1 MEITNRKVSDL
12 IPYDKNP
19 RKNDEAVKYVKA
31 SIEQFGFKV
40 PIVID
45 AQGVIV
51 AGHTRLKAAKELGM
65 KEVPCIVADD
75 LNEEQIKAFRLA
87 DNMTASKS
95 EWDFELLQGEIDMLA
110 DFDLTQFGFD
120 EAAVIDDEQVF
131 DDNFDTAG
139 ALGEIETPIT
149 KRGDVWR
156 LGPHR
161 LMCGDS
167 TSSDDIKVLMDGD
180 LSKLLFTSPPYSDMR
195 EYNGGKDLDVCNL
208 KSFITKYKDC
218 CAIQAVNLGI
228 QRKDKAIIRYW
239 DEYIK
244 EAEDAG
250 LKLLAWNVWDKLM
263 AGSIGNQSA
272 MIPIRHEW
280 IFVFGADVVDINKT
294 WQKKQGSINADGT
307 MPMAIRQKDGSITKS
322 TKGVTSG
329 RFKPMESVIKYE
341 AEGLES
347 VTEGFAELGDIRNEH
362 PATFPVFLPAEY
374 IMAFTDRD
382 DVVVEPF
389 GGSGTTLIACQEL
402 GRKCHCMELDEKY
415 CDVIIKRWEA
425 LTGDKAVLNG

>member
-1 MEITNRKVSDL
+1 MEIINRKVKDL

-45 AQGVIV
+45 AQDVIV

-65 KEVPCIVADD
+65 EEVPCIVADD

-87 DNMTASKS
+87 DNKTGEAA
-95 EWDFELLQGEIDMLA
+95 EWDYGLLQGEIDMLA

-139 ALGEIETPIT
+139 ALSEIETPIT
-149 KRGDVWR
+149 KRGNVWR

-167 TSSDDIKVLMDGD
+167 TKSNDIEVLMDGA
-180 LSKLLFTSPPYSDMR
+180 LSRLLFTSPPYSDMR
-195 EYNGGKDLDVCNL
+195 EYNGEKDLDVCNL
-208 KSFITKYKDC
+208 KSFITRYNRYC
-218 CAIQAVNLGI
+218 TIQAVNLGI

-244 EAEDAG
+244 EAEGSG

-263 AGSIGNQSA
+263 CGSVGQQSA

-280 IFVFGADVVDINKT
+280 IFVFGADAVEINKT
-294 WQKKQGSINADGT
+294 WQKKQGSINNGRSTRMVRQADGS
-307 MPMAIRQKDGSITKS
+307 MKASS
-322 TKGVTSG
+322 KGVTSG
-329 RFKPMESVIKYE
+329 RFKQMESVIKYE
-341 AEGLES
+341 ETGLES
-347 VTEGFAELGDIRNEH
+347 VTEGFAELGDIRSEH

-374 IMAFTDRD
+374 IMAFTSRD

-402 GRKCHCMELDEKY
+402 GRKCYCMELDEKY
-415 CDVIIKRWEA
+415 CDVIIKRWET
-425 LTGDKAVLNG
+425 LTGQKAVLLNG